1 MKELTRTRLRK
12 LAGPGALLGY
22 AGAIYAANLVTE
34 HFGMVQVLGIH
45 ATAGTIFAGM
55 ALMLRNAIQD
65 RYGRL
70 RVFLAILAGAAL
82 SIWTSPALAMAS
94 AVAFTASELA
104 DMGVYTPLRKR
115 GWVRAVLPASLVGA
129 VADTVIFLSL
139 AGFPVIENLTGQVVG
154 KYVAT
159 LAPVAA
165 VVAVRAWKRRG

>member
-1 MKELTRTRLRK
+1 
-12 LAGPGALLGY
+12 
-22 AGAIYAANLVTE
+22 
-34 HFGMVQVLGIH
+34 
-45 ATAGTIFAGM
+45 
-55 ALMLRNAIQD
+55 
-65 RYGRL
+65 
-70 RVFLAILAGAAL
+70 
-82 SIWTSPALAMAS
+82 MAS

-139 AGFPVIENLTGQVVG
+139 AGFPVIANLTGQVVG
-154 KYVAT
+154 KYAAT